1 MTEQQDMWDARYSE
15 AQQIWS
21 GNPNVAFVR
30 QVEALP
36 PGSALDLGCGEGADA
51 IWLARRGWQV
61 TAVDISAVALERARA
76 HAAEID
82 AKIDWQQLDL
92 SADFPAGTFDLVSAQ
107 FLHSPGDL
115 PRERILRSAARAVNP
130 GGVLLIEGHSDF
142 GAYAHR
148 HEGSDLHFPTPDEVI
163 AALDLADGEWE
174 VLVREAHERSQLG
187 PEGEPTVRT
196 DTTVKI
202 RRLPR

>member
-148 HEGSDLHFPTPDEVI
+148 HEGSDLHFPSPDEVI